1 MGGGNIMQRRLFY
14 GMPLAIV
21 LTVFIVFVGCNST
34 SDQESGEGS
43 FSSNG
48 QRIYFTATS
57 SSGEAIIPE
66 GFTMMM
72 HRITCADCHGPK
84 GKGGTVYMM
93 MQSFDV
99 PDISWSELTEQEH
112 EDGDHEDHPPYTEET
127 LKQAITQGLDP
138 AGDTLDEFMPRWQM
152 SEQDLNDL
160 VGFIKTLK

>member
-1 MGGGNIMQRRLFY
+1 MKRQLYFGAITVITLS
-14 GMPLAIV
+14 LIV
-21 LTVFIVFVGCNST
+21 LLAACSARG
-34 SDQESGEGS
+34 EPAEGS

-72 HRITCADCHGPK
+72 HRIACVDCHGPE

-99 PDISWSELTEQEH
+99 PDITWPVLTGQ
-112 EDGDHEDHPPYTEET
+112 HEDHPPYTEET
-127 LKQAITQGLDP
+127 AKRAIAQGVDP
-138 AGDTLDEFMPRWQM
+138 AGNELEEFMPRWQM
-152 SEQDLNDL
+152 VEQDLNDL
-160 VGFIKTLK
+160 VSYIKTLK